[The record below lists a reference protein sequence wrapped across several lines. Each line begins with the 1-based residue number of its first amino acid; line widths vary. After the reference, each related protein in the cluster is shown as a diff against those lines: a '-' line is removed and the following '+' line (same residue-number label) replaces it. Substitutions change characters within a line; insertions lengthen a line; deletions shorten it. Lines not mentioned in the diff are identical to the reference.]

1 MWPRWSLI
9 VVLPAATCLYCA
21 SRVPC
26 LGCSWGVCDARYH
39 IATSLCGRK
48 ERGWYAAL
56 ATCAH
61 LMAIQ
66 PVCRACDTVTA
77 ARVCGTSTTRRLQ
90 GTAHGTAAVPGG
102 NGRASCV
109 WVMPALLAVR
119 IDRSQVHALTD
130 ARACRLK
137 ATLGLR
143 HRTLWCVARECCI
156 VATAGHARLTGST
169 AWTLRAWA
177 AGNCSKSRRNVR
189 SASDGWQQ
197 GSAGCVICQ
206 CNREAARRSD

>member
-1 MWPRWSLI
+1 

-26 LGCSWGVCDARYH
+26 LGCSWGVCDAWYH
-39 IATSLCGRK
+39 VATSLCGRE

-66 PVCRACDTVTA
+66 PVCRAGDTVTA

-90 GTAHGTAAVPGG
+90 GPAHGTAAVPGG

-109 WVMPALLAVR
+109 WVMPALLAL
-119 IDRSQVHALTD
+119 DRS
-130 ARACRLK
+130 
-137 ATLGLR
+137 
-143 HRTLWCVARECCI
+143 
-156 VATAGHARLTGST
+156 LTGACFDRRT
-169 AWTLRAWA
+169 RMQIEGNAGLA
-177 AGNCSKSRRNVR
+177 AQNLVVRCGGMLHRCYSPACASYWEHSLDTSRSGSWELLEKSPQR
-189 SASDGWQQ
+189 SLS
-197 GSAGCVICQ
+197 
-206 CNREAARRSD
+206 E